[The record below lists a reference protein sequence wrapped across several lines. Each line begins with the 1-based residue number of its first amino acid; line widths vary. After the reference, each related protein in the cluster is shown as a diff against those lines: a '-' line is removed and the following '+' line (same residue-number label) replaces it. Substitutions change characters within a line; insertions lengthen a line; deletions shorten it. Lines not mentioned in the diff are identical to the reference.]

1 MDITALGHS
10 SFKIRGKQATVVT
23 DPYASDM
30 VGIKYPRSV
39 TADIVTV
46 SHDHADHN
54 AVAVIGGNPFVV
66 TGAGE
71 YEVHG
76 VGIIGVPSYHDSEQ
90 GAKRGRNTIY
100 RIEIDGVVIAHLG
113 DLGHPL
119 SEQDIERLDGVDVL
133 LVPVGG
139 VYTINAAEAVKVVH
153 DIEPAIA
160 VPMHYLT
167 DGMDTK
173 AFGELSP
180 VSAFLKE
187 IGKED
192 VTAQEKLVVTKDK
205 LPEEL
210 DVVVLA

>member
-1 MDITALGHS
+1 MDITPLGHS
-10 SFKIRGKQATVVT
+10 SFKIRGKHATVVT

-54 AVAVIGGNPFVV
+54 AVAAVGGNPFVV

-100 RIEIDGVVIAHLG
+100 RIEIDGVVIVHLG

-192 VTAQEKLVVTKDK
+192 VPSQEKLVITKDK